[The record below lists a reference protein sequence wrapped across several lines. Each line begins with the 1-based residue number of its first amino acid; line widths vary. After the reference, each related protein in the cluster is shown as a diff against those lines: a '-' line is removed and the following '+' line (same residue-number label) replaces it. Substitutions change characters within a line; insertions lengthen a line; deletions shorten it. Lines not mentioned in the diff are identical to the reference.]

1 MPPLPEIHELHPIEI
16 ELLGENL
23 SIKKLGE
30 CMHKSNTLC
39 IENKIENQ
47 HFYVPDNEQILAVID
62 KSSVETILKKGIALP
77 AFEKAGPK
85 KKLFFEPGKTTYAI
99 VTCGGLCPGLNSV
112 IRGIVMLNYFR
123 YGNKVGHGIRY
134 GYAGFIKENGHEV
147 MPLTPEF
154 VESIHSH
161 GGTILGSSRGPQD
174 IKKIV
179 DRLVELDVKILYT
192 IGGDGTLRG
201 ALDIVGEIEKRG
213 LKISVIGIPK
223 TIDNDLN
230 FIDKSFGMETAFSEA
245 CVSIYAAHVE
255 ARAAVNGIGIV
266 KVMGRESG
274 FIAVN
279 ATLATN
285 DANYCLIP
293 EMDFELEGEKGFLKQ
308 LEKRLLERKHA
319 VIVVSE
325 GVGQKYVADP
335 NNPHYDESGNVKILD
350 FGLYLKE
357 RIEAHLKKNKI
368 PTTVKY
374 LDPSYSIRSR
384 PPTPNDSIFCLQLAQ
399 MAVHAGM
406 SGRTGMLV
414 GIFNGQ
420 FTHLPMEIV
429 TSKRK
434 KVDLDSQLWLSVL
447 EMTGQSA
454 SYLNEVNLNP
464 IDSDFK
470 K

>member
-1 MPPLPEIHELHPIEI
+1 MPSLPEIHELHPIEK
-16 ELLGENL
+16 ELLGCDL
-23 SIKKLGE
+23 SVRKLGE
-30 CMHKSNTLC
+30 CSYESHAIYLN
-39 IENKIENQ
+39 NKFENQ

-62 KSSVETILKKGIALP
+62 KSSVECLLEKGIALP

-85 KKLFFEPGKTTYAI
+85 KKLFFEPGKATYAI

-335 NNPHYDESGNVKILD
+335 DNPHYDESGNVKILD
-350 FGLYLKE
+350 FGLYLKG
-357 RIEAHLKKNKI
+357 RIEAHLKTINI

-454 SYLNEVNLNP
+454 SFKNE
-464 IDSDFK
+464 
-470 K
+470 

>member
-1 MPPLPEIHELHPIEI
+1 MVPLPEIHELHPIEK
-16 ELLGENL
+16 ELLGYDL
-23 SIKKLGE
+23 SVRKLGE
-30 CMHKSNTLC
+30 CSYEFNAIYLN
-39 IENKIENQ
+39 NKFENQ
-47 HFYVPDNEQILAVID
+47 QFYVPDNEQILAVID
-62 KSSVETILKKGIALP
+62 KSSVDGLLEKGIALP

-85 KKLFFEPGKTTYAI
+85 KKLFFEPGKATYAI
-99 VTCGGLCPGLNSV
+99 VTCGGLCPGVNSV
-112 IRGIVMLNYFR
+112 ISGIVMLNYYR
-123 YGNKVGHGIRY
+123 YNNKVGYGIRY

-154 VESIHSH
+154 VEFIHTQ
-161 GGTILGSSRGPQD
+161 GGTVLGSSRGPQD
-174 IKKIV
+174 TIKIV
-179 DRLVELDVKILYT
+179 DRLVELGVKILYA

-201 ALDIVGEIEKRG
+201 ALEIVEEIEKRG
-213 LKISVIGIPK
+213 LKIAVIGIPK
-223 TIDNDLN
+223 TIDNDIN

-255 ARAAVNGIGIV
+255 ARSAVNGIGIV

-293 EMDFELEGEKGFLKQ
+293 EMEFELEGEKGFLRQ
-308 LEKRLLERKHA
+308 LEIRLLERKHA

-325 GVGQKYVADP
+325 GVGQKYVSDP
-335 NNPHYDESGNVKILD
+335 DNPQYDESGNVKILD
-350 FGLYLKE
+350 FGMYLKE
-357 RIEAHLKKNKI
+357 RIEAHLKTKNI
-368 PTTVKY
+368 PTTIKY

-434 KVDLDSQLWLSVL
+434 KVDLDSQLWHSVL
-447 EMTGQSA
+447 QMTGQPA
-454 SYLNEVNLNP
+454 S
-464 IDSDFK
+464 FK
-470 K
+470 ND

>member
-1 MPPLPEIHELHPIEI
+1 MLPLPDIHELHPIEK
-16 ELLGENL
+16 ELLESDL
-23 SIKKLGE
+23 SVRKLGE
-30 CMHKSNTLC
+30 CLYESHAIYLN
-39 IENKIENQ
+39 NKYEDQ
-47 HFYVPDNEQILAVID
+47 QFYVPDNEQILAVID
-62 KSSVETILKKGIALP
+62 KSSVEFLLAKGIELP

-85 KKLFFEPGKTTYAI
+85 KKLFFEPGKATYAI

-123 YGNKVGHGIRY
+123 YNNKVGYGIRY
-134 GYAGFIKENGHEV
+134 GYAGFIKEHGHEV
-147 MPLTPEF
+147 ISLTPEF
-154 VESIHSH
+154 VESIHIH

-174 IKKIV
+174 TNKIV
-179 DRLVELDVKILYT
+179 DRLVELEVKILYA

-201 ALDIVGEIEKRG
+201 ALDIVAEIEKRC
-213 LKISVIGIPK
+213 LDIAVIGIPK
-223 TIDNDLN
+223 TIDNDIN

-293 EMDFELEGEKGFLKQ
+293 EMKFELEGEKGFLKQ

-325 GVGQKYVADP
+325 GVGQKYVSDP
-335 NNPHYDESGNVKILD
+335 KNPHYDESGNVKILD

-357 RIEAHLKKNKI
+357 RIEAHLKSKNI

-447 EMTGQSA
+447 EMTGQPA
-454 SYLNEVNLNP
+454 SFKNE
-464 IDSDFK
+464 
-470 K
+470 

>member
-1 MPPLPEIHELHPIEI
+1 MPPLSDIHELHPIEK
-16 ELLGENL
+16 ELLGYDL
-23 SIKKLGE
+23 SVRKLGE
-30 CMHKSNTLC
+30 CLYESNDIYLN
-39 IENKIENQ
+39 NKFENQ
-47 HFYVPDNEQILAVID
+47 QFYVPDNEHILAVID
-62 KSSVETILKKGIALP
+62 KSSVESLLEKGIDLP

-85 KKLFFEPGKTTYAI
+85 KKLFFELGKATYAI

-112 IRGIVMLNYFR
+112 ISGIVMLNFFR
-123 YGNKVGHGIRY
+123 YNNKVGYGIRY

-147 MPLTPEF
+147 IPLTPEF
-154 VESIHSH
+154 VEFIHSQ
-161 GGTILGSSRGPQD
+161 GGTVLGSSRGPQD
-174 IKKIV
+174 TKKIV
-179 DRLVELDVKILYT
+179 DRLVELEVKILYA

-201 ALDIVGEIEKRG
+201 ALDIAGEIEKRG
-213 LKISVIGIPK
+213 LKIAVIGIPK
-223 TIDNDLN
+223 TIDNDIN

-255 ARAAVNGIGIV
+255 ARSAVNGIGIV

-293 EMDFELEGEKGFLKQ
+293 EMEFELEGEKGFLRQ

-325 GVGQKYVADP
+325 GVGQKYVSDP
-335 NNPHYDESGNVKILD
+335 DNPQYDLSGNVKLLD
-350 FGLYLKE
+350 FGIYLKE
-357 RIEAHLKKNKI
+357 RIEAHLKTKNI
-368 PTTVKY
+368 PTTIKY

-384 PPTPNDSIFCLQLAQ
+384 PPTPNDSIFCLQLSQ

-429 TSKRK
+429 TAKRK
-434 KVDLDSQLWLSVL
+434 KVDLDSQLWHSVL
-447 EMTGQSA
+447 QMTGQPA
-454 SYLNEVNLNP
+454 SFKNE
-464 IDSDFK
+464 
-470 K
+470 